1 MTNEDE
7 TISYGIQWQAGNV
20 KVFIQPEGKL
30 VSDWKND
37 KKKLDEENKKR
48 DKKSENTPTLGWLAK
63 REKALNDL
71 KDEVCKE
78 IETTEVKLNKE
89 GKFRSFT
96 LFKRDVLIDDLRDMP
111 KKVLKILK
119 ILSKH
124 PLNI

>member
-1 MTNEDE
+1 M
-7 TISYGIQWQAGNV
+7 
-20 KVFIQPEGKL
+20 
-30 VSDWKND
+30 
-37 KKKLDEENKKR
+37 DEENKKR

>member
-1 MTNEDE
+1 M
-7 TISYGIQWQAGNV
+7 
-20 KVFIQPEGKL
+20 
-30 VSDWKND
+30 
-37 KKKLDEENKKR
+37 DEENKKR
-48 DKKSENTPTLGWLAK
+48 DKKSEKTPTLGWLAK